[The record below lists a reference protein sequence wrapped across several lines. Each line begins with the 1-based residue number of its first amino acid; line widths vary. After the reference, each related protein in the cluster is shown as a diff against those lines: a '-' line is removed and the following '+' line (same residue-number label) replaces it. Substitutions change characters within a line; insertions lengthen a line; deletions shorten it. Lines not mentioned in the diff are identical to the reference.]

1 MALVFHRLRL
11 FLKGCTLRPP
21 PYCSRTPCT
30 TWANW
35 VANASKEKSLTTR
48 ALPDFPSCVHILVSF
63 ATISIAFANS
73 AAGSSHQRRKKEA
86 TKRELRHRCR
96 CNEVWCTRAHTRAQR
111 VGRSSKQPQRAPYTT
126 TRSNCWFVLYG
137 PAAVGSHKNPVCP
150 TTAFPADG
158 LWNVRRYP
166 PITITTHTHTH
177 MLALLCIYSATPCPP
192 ALSEGRWYR
201 AGWCHCTTPERAVNT
216 VLHQQPP
223 REPDGQRAIAPH
235 VHLLY

>member
-73 AAGSSHQRRKKEA
+73 AAGSSHQRHKKEA

-96 CNEVWCTRAHTRAQR
+96 CNEVWCTRAQR
-111 VGRSSKQPQRAPYTT
+111 VGRSSKQHQRAPYTT

-166 PITITTHTHTH
+166 PITSTTHTHVSITMH
-177 MLALLCIYSATPCPP
+177 LQCHAVST
-192 ALSEGRWYR
+192 SSVGRTLVSCGVVPLHHPR
-201 AGWCHCTTPERAVNT
+201 ACCKQRVNT